1 MEKIIQSYEGLYRRF
16 VPYLIAIPLVIMTV
30 VICVNAVG
38 RKLSMPFP
46 VTVELVEALLVISV
60 YFGIALVALEGGHVN
75 ITFATDKLSP
85 RACFFIEGL
94 GNALAAIAFI
104 YLSLSAWSIAIA
116 SVKVMEYRLA
126 VLRFPLW
133 PFKLLFAAGLSLMA
147 VQLVMN
153 AIKAFFLASGR
164 ESYAGISAMPKAQD
178 PGIG

>member
-1 MEKIIQSYEGLYRRF
+1 MEKIIQGYEGFYRRYI
-16 VPYLIAIPLVIMTV
+16 PYLIAIPLVIMTV
-30 VICVNAVG
+30 VICINVVG

-46 VTVELVEALLVISV
+46 ITVELVEALLVISV
-60 YFGIALVALEGGHVN
+60 YFGVALVALEGGHVN
-75 ITFATDKLSP
+75 VTFATDKLSP
-85 RACFFIEGL
+85 RVCFFIEGL

-126 VLRFPLW
+126 VMRFPLW

-147 VQLVMN
+147 VQLVFN

-164 ESYAGISAMPKAQD
+164 ESYAGISSMPKAQD

>member
-1 MEKIIQSYEGLYRRF
+1 MEKIIESYESFYRRF
-16 VPYLIAIPLVIMTV
+16 IPDLIAFPLVIMTI
-30 VICVNAVG
+30 VICINVVG

-46 VTVELVEALLVISV
+46 ITVELVEALLVISV
-60 YFGIALVALEGGHVN
+60 YFGVALVALEGGHVN
-75 ITFATDKLSP
+75 VTFATDKLSP
-85 RACFFIEGL
+85 RVCFFIEGL

-126 VLRFPLW
+126 VMRFPLW

-147 VQLVMN
+147 VQLVFN
-153 AIKAFFLASGR
+153 AIKALFLASGR
-164 ESYAGISAMPKAQD
+164 ESYAGISSMPKAQD

>member
-1 MEKIIQSYEGLYRRF
+1 MEKIIQGYEGFYRRF
-16 VPYLIAIPLVIMTV
+16 IPYLIAVPLVIMTV
-30 VICVNAVG
+30 VICINVVG

-46 VTVELVEALLVISV
+46 ITVELVEALLVISV
-60 YFGIALVALEGGHVN
+60 YFGVALVALEGGHVN
-75 ITFATDKLSP
+75 VTFATDKLSP
-85 RACFFIEGL
+85 RVCFFIEGL

-116 SVKVMEYRLA
+116 AVKVMEYRLA
-126 VLRFPLW
+126 VMRFPLW

-147 VQLVMN
+147 VQLVFN

-164 ESYAGISAMPKAQD
+164 ESYAGISSMPKAQD